1 MSLFAENVGSGGFG
15 GALSV
20 RLRFL
25 LLLALILIIGPGGS

>member
-1 MSLFAENVGSGGFG
+1 MSLFAENVGSGRFFG
-15 GALSV
+15 TESV